1 MGRGCLIALLCALCL
16 CSCRSVRTEY
26 VPIMQTRSDTLI
38 QYKERVDSVWRY
50 DSVHVR
56 EGRDTVWMDRWH
68 VRVERHKT
76 CDTLYI
82 NKTDSIPK
90 PYPVERPLT
99 RWQRTKQDW
108 GGWSMLVAGVAV
120 SLVLRRKI

>member
-1 MGRGCLIALLCALCL
+1 
-16 CSCRSVRTEY
+16 
-26 VPIMQTRSDTLI
+26 MQTRSDTLI
-38 QYKERVDSVWRY
+38 QYKERVDSVWMY

-68 VRVERHKT
+68 VRVERLKT

-82 NKTDSIPK
+82 AKTDSIPK
-90 PYPVERPLT
+90 PYSVERPLT

-108 GGWSMLVAGVAV
+108 GGWAMLVAGAAV
-120 SLVLRRKI
+120 VLVLRRRN

>member
-1 MGRGCLIALLCALCL
+1 
-16 CSCRSVRTEY
+16 
-26 VPIMQTRSDTLI
+26 MQTRSDTLM

-108 GGWSMLVAGVAV
+108 GGWAMLVAGVAV
-120 SLVLRRKI
+120 VLVLRRKI